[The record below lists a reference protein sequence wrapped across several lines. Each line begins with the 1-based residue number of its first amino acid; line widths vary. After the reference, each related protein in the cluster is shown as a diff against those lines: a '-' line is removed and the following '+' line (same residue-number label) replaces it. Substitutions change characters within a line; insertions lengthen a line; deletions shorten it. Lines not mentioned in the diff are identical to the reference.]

1 MEHKT
6 KPDAK
11 SATNETPLENGTGQK
26 STTGNE
32 TVAANPTNDNDT
44 YIITNETDPNCTHK
58 IQVFTA
64 AVEDGAGAAMSSG
77 SIDAAD
83 GNGPMVTKNNATM
96 ETVSPVKME
105 GNGSVSADTP
115 SSEPAN
121 DPTE

>member
-1 MEHKT
+1 MDLVERKT
-6 KPDAK
+6 ETDPKTT
-11 SATNETPLENGTGQK
+11 TNEIPVENGTGQK
-26 STTGNE
+26 SGIGNE
-32 TVAANPTNDNDT
+32 IGSPNPTNDNDT

-64 AVEDGAGAAMSSG
+64 AVEDGTVVGTSNIDTSDMAAKDNTA
-77 SIDAAD
+77 I
-83 GNGPMVTKNNATM
+83 

-115 SSEPAN
+115 SSQQGN